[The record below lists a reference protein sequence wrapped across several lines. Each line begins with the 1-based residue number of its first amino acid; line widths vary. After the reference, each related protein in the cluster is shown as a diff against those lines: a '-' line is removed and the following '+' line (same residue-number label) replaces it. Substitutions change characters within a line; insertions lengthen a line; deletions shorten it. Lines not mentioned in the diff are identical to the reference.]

1 VSEAKSSV
9 PFVASSQE
17 VEVPAKAQRRI
28 FTAEEK
34 KRI

>member
-1 VSEAKSSV
+1 ML
-9 PFVASSQE
+9 FGASSAD